1 MAKRTTTFSM
11 RMPEDLNEKIQAYAT
26 EHNCT
31 KAEAMSHFARA
42 GIEVEEGGTPLPT
55 QPQETSEASFTDD
68 GANASQEMFNKIQ
81 ERLDALQSLPA
92 AAPSTSVAIV
102 PADIREKIQEYS
114 ERHGCSEN
122 EALTYYARLGVQM
135 SDEQRPASTGEVA
148 ELARRLDVLAQDN
161 RSKSEQL
168 RKMTELVTQIH
179 EYTKPDEIELEG
191 ELAGDEA
198 EDVEQAELSDE
209 ERQRIA
215 DEHTRKI
222 VSDVMGDYM
231 TKQREEQA
239 AREAKREAQHAAKQP
254 EHQNNAPLLMSV
266 IVAVIVGLI
275 IGFVIVLTR

>member
-42 GIEVEEGGTPLPT
+42 GIEVEEGGAPLPA
-55 QPQETSEASFTDD
+55 QSQSSEESPNVE
-68 GANASQEMFNKIQ
+68 GGSSQEMFSRIQ
-81 ERLDALQSLPA
+81 ERLDALQSLPVVEQSQ
-92 AAPSTSVAIV
+92 STAIV
-102 PADIREKIQEYS
+102 PADIRDKIQEYS
-114 ERHGCSEN
+114 ALHDCSEN

-161 RSKSEQL
+161 QSKSEQL

-266 IVAVIVGLI
+266 LVAVIVGLI